1 MHRLIRGFPKVR
13 QMTERQWTVLS
24 ETATKILLG
33 NGHFP
38 GDAII
43 DVQEVVASETRL
55 TRLKLFIEMIMES
68 GTWRF
73 SREPQ
78 PNLQQPHRSIRLFL
92 LSRVNGDA
100 PALTKARRLDDSRA
114 GWFSNL

>member
-1 MHRLIRGFPKVR
+1 MR
-13 QMTERQWTVLS
+13 
-24 ETATKILLG
+24 
-33 NGHFP
+33 
-38 GDAII
+38 
-43 DVQEVVASETRL
+43 EVSNPTPPTQNEDGPVYRNDHGEQNPE
-55 TRLKLFIEMIMES
+55 I
-68 GTWRF
+68 F

-114 GWFSNL
+114 GWFSTL